1 MQVLV
6 GQMYYSGY
14 GVPRDDQKG
23 SVSVNMSLFHSCLC
37 FVCSHLTSGQK
48 DGAEQRRDADVNEI
62 PRHTCFSAVLDSD
75 QPQTIPSH
83 EINPISAGSIITV
96 AVIKRASTKLLVP
109 FKCLIR
115 PMREFSVQFF
125 LKVVVGE
132 IKDSQAAHVTNLW
145 RDFSG
150 ELIVGKIKCF

>member
-48 DGAEQRRDADVNEI
+48 DV
-62 PRHTCFSAVLDSD
+62 SAVLDSD